1 MRHRNGHR
9 ICAEMKLLLVK
20 HMQRLITRDGVPKRV
35 CFKIPPWKRKDRSR
49 ILCYYHT
56 LTITATVTGSL
67 GWIFL
72 EMNHTIHDDV
82 RTVAMHEILIL
93 FAASEASIYPFKEV
107 LFCWLFFWY
116 SETRSHTVMSSHRLM
131 LCFKALPC
139 TRGRDIEIY
148 QCLSKAL
155 TGVGTSAA
163 WAQVQSALSLCK
175 SARQLTQVKHLK
187 GSLIDHHNCA
197 LLSFCCCCWWFK
209 FTSNFG

>member
-1 MRHRNGHR
+1 MEKEGSITHSV
-9 ICAEMKLLLVK
+9 LLS
-20 HMQRLITRDGVPKRV
+20 HSYNHCFGYGITGVD
-35 CFKIPPWKRKDRSR
+35 F
-49 ILCYYHT
+49 
-56 LTITATVTGSL
+56 L
-67 GWIFL
+67 GN
-72 EMNHTIHDDV
+72 ESHNT
-82 RTVAMHEILIL
+82 RRRARAVAMHEILIL

-139 TRGRDIEIY
+139 TRGRDIEID

-197 LLSFCCCCWWFK
+197 LLSFFVVVGGLNLHPILDNHNDW
-209 FTSNFG
+209 